1 MGGRME
7 GRKNGGANGWA
18 NFHMHGGAMGGA
30 CSPYKPN
37 YTKKNGFFPMMSL
50 INTESLAP
58 LHAPHHGVIYKILK
72 YDM

>member
-1 MGGRME
+1 MGGR
-7 GRKNGGANGWA
+7 KNSGANGWA

-30 CSPYKPN
+30 LVAPISQIIP
-37 YTKKNGFFPMMSL
+37 KKNAFFPMMSL

-58 LHAPHHGVIYKILK
+58 PHAHHHGVIYKILK